1 MIAAGINFPNRIPE
15 SYPRL
20 VREPAFD
27 PSKHLALERP
37 DRLIT
42 LEEFGYDEA
51 TRARCPSQIAITSAF
66 RILTDE
72 GVAALRE
79 VGEQFRRQEQK
90 TEGNPR
96 AAYVKPRGSAYSSK
110 FARDLSRSPDL
121 LAFVSEI
128 AGAPLAPH
136 TMPTLGASFVY
147 APPQAEKT
155 NQGWHMDSLG
165 FDCVIMV
172 SGPDDGNGGGF
183 QYFQGTLQE
192 VARICGVAEHEIRT
206 SVGKLGNLPAD
217 RIHTMTY
224 RKAGYGAFMQGNMV
238 LHRGEPLRRPAAR
251 SVFVPGFIALALDYP
266 DVTNWREVRNWN
278 SPSVKA
284 EYLRH
289 KAWRAASFL
298 QDLIETQPFDDREGY
313 RARLQQAAQEIEEAV
328 AELGAQSRAAAAAE

>member
-1 MIAAGINFPNRIPE
+1 MIAKAIAFPNRIPE
-15 SYPRL
+15 SYIRL
-20 VREPAFD
+20 VREPEFVPAR
-27 PSKHLALERP
+27 HLALEKP
-37 DRLIT
+37 DRIIT
-42 LEEFGYDEA
+42 LEEFGYDAE
-51 TRARCPSQIAITSAF
+51 TRARCPSQVAISSAF

-90 TEGNPR
+90 TEGNPE
-96 AAYVKPRGSAYSSK
+96 AAYVKPRGSAYSSR
-110 FARDLSRSPDL
+110 FARDLSQSPDL

-128 AGAPLAPH
+128 AGTPLGPH
-136 TMPTLGASFVY
+136 TMPTLGASFIY

-172 SGPDDGNGGGF
+172 SDPDDGNGGGF
-183 QYFQGTLQE
+183 QYFQGTLEE

-206 SVGKLGNLPAD
+206 SVGKLGSLPAE

-238 LHRGEPLRRPAAR
+238 LHRGEPLKRPAVR
-251 SVFVPGFIALALDYP
+251 SVFVPGFIALDLDHP

-298 QDLIETQPFDDREGY
+298 EDLVETQPFDDLDGY
-313 RARLQQAAQEIEEAV
+313 RARLLQAQREIEEAL
-328 AELGAQSRAAAAAE
+328 AELGTRARAAAE

>member
-1 MIAAGINFPNRIPE
+1 MIANGIGFPNRIPE
-15 SYPRL
+15 GYTRL
-20 VREPAFD
+20 ANEPAFV
-27 PSKHLALERP
+27 PARHLALEKP
-37 DRLIT
+37 DRIIT
-42 LEEFGYDEA
+42 LEEFGYDAES
-51 TRARCPSQIAITSAF
+51 RARCPSQVAITSAF

-79 VGEQFRRQEQK
+79 VGELFKRQEQK
-90 TEGNPR
+90 TEGNPQ
-96 AAYVKPRGSAYSSK
+96 AAYVKPRGSAYSSV
-110 FARDLSRSPDL
+110 FARDLSQSPDL
-121 LAFVSEI
+121 AAFASEI
-128 AGAPLAPH
+128 AGTPLAPH
-136 TMPTLGASFVY
+136 TLPTLGASFVY

-172 SGPDDGNGGGF
+172 SDPDDSNGGGF

-192 VARICGVAEHEIRT
+192 VARICGVAEQEIRT
-206 SVGKLGNLPAD
+206 SVGKLGNLPQD

-238 LHRGEPLRRPAAR
+238 LHRGEPLRRPMAR
-251 SVFVPGFIALALDYP
+251 SVFVPGFIALDLDYP

-298 QDLIETQPFDDREGY
+298 QDLVETQAFDDLDAY
-313 RARLQQAAQEIEEAV
+313 RARLLQAAREVEEAL
-328 AELGAQSRAAAAAE
+328 AELPQQSRAAAAE